1 MPSYPIS
8 KKCQKGQTSTARTAW
23 GIDQSEDHLT
33 DIYGSPQSHGTA
45 MPFPLAGANLAC
57 VEDKEGYD
65 IRQQLR
71 GFVWQNGDAG

>member
-1 MPSYPIS
+1 MLVLARAIPECRHILFR

-45 MPFPLAGANLAC
+45 MPFPLAGASLVC
-57 VEDKEGYD
+57 VWKIKRAMIYG
-65 IRQQLR
+65 
-71 GFVWQNGDAG
+71 NS